1 MQLNY
6 REYGNGEPLIIL
18 HGLLGSS
25 DNWHSTC
32 ERLAEFLR
40 VFALDQRSHGRS
52 PHTDEMNYP
61 AMAEDIRDFLARQG
75 LERAHVLGH
84 SMGGKTA
91 MQFALLFPEKVSQLI
106 VVDISPRKYPPKHET
121 LLAALLALAL
131 DRYQTRKQIEEAL
144 APSIPDLALRQFLLM
159 NLARNSGGAFHW
171 KIGLRQIHHNYQR
184 LREAIDAE
192 HPFPRSTLFIRGE
205 RSEYLVEQDMPA
217 IQRLFPQARL
227 QTIAGSNHLVH
238 SENPPA
244 FLAAVVEFLREPQT
258 KRPA

>member
-6 REYGNGEPLIIL
+6 REYGNGEPLLIL

-32 ERLAEFLR
+32 QRLAEFFR
-40 VFALDQRSHGRS
+40 VFALDQRNHGRS
-52 PHTDEMNYP
+52 PHTEEMNYP
-61 AMAEDIRDFLARQG
+61 AMAQDIKDFLAQQG
-75 LERAHVLGH
+75 LERGHVLGH

-106 VVDISPRKYPPKHET
+106 VVDISPGPYPPKHET

-144 APSIPDLALRQFLLM
+144 APSIPDLALRQFLLK
-159 NLARNSGGAFHW
+159 NLARNSVGAFHW
-171 KIGLRQIHHNYQR
+171 KIGLRQILQNSQH
-184 LREAIDAE
+184 LREALDAE
-192 HPFPRSTLFIRGE
+192 HPFSRSALFIRGE
-205 RSEYLVEQDMPA
+205 RSEYLVEADLPV

-238 SENPPA
+238 TENPPA
-244 FLAAVVEFLREPQT
+244 FLAAVLEFLREPQT
-258 KRPA
+258 NRAA